1 MSTMNRIKSLFFI
14 LVILSF
20 GKDIYCQKIFRDGYI
35 IKNTGEVLNGIVEY
49 SIDHDIPAVCTF
61 KRFDI
66 ARKVVYS
73 PEKIL
78 AFGYK
83 NGNRYESR
91 EVNNKSSFYEVIV
104 TGKIILYH
112 KRSKYYLDKDHLG
125 IVELKNGP
133 ITYFSNGVK
142 AEFKSLPEFLRFI
155 TEGKAGTISDRFN
168 LKDEIVQLITSYNKE
183 SGKSYYVFNRSIS
196 EKQLIQEIRES
207 GAYKNKIGIMSG
219 VNLYMLNLKYGYYVY
234 ARDMN
239 NYLPDPKTSI
249 SSIIGLSYERL
260 IARKSDRLSIRLDLL
275 YTKQT
280 FYCHGERTSISG
292 DISRDHT
299 FFSFAGIKAP
309 VLLQYSITGSRIV
322 PYFNAGI
329 AYQFFIDNNYHHTV
343 ETENISHEIS
353 TSEDNKYHF
362 MAGEISA
369 AGGAGIRTRLFKNIE
384 LNLAGRVEF
393 GSGLFL
399 NSDHSLENSNP
410 SAYSLYQKNP
420 FIQNSIQP
428 TFLIGITF

>member
-1 MSTMNRIKSLFFI
+1 MSSMNRIKSLFFI
-14 LVILSF
+14 LLILSF

-35 IKNTGEVLNGIVEY
+35 VKKTGESIKGIVEY
-49 SIDHDIPAVCTF
+49 SIDQAIPTVCTF

-73 PEKIL
+73 PKDIL

-112 KRSKYYLDKDHLG
+112 KGSKYYLDKDHLG
-125 IVELKNGP
+125 MVELKNGT
-133 ITYFSNGVK
+133 ITYFSNGAK
-142 AEFKSLPEFLRFI
+142 TEYKSLPEFLIFI

-168 LKDEIVQLITSYNKE
+168 LKDEIVPLITSYDKE
-183 SGKSYYVFNRSIS
+183 SGKSYYAFNRSIS
-196 EKQLIQEIRES
+196 EKQLTQEIHES

-219 VNLYMLNLKYGYYVY
+219 VNLYMLNLKYRYFVY
-234 ARDMN
+234 AHDMN
-239 NYLPDPKTSI
+239 NYLPDPKINI
-249 SSIIGLSYERL
+249 SPIIGLSYERL
-260 IARKSDRLSIRLDLL
+260 ISRKSDRLSIRLDLL
-275 YTKQT
+275 CTKQN

-292 DISRDHT
+292 DISKDNA
-299 FFSFAGIKAP
+299 FFNFTGIKAP

-329 AYQFFIDNNYHHTV
+329 AYQIFIDNNYHHTV
-343 ETENISHEIS
+343 ETENTLHEIN

-369 AGGAGIRTRLFKNIE
+369 IGGIRNKNKI
-384 LNLAGRVEF
+384 
-393 GSGLFL
+393 
-399 NSDHSLENSNP
+399 
-410 SAYSLYQKNP
+410 
-420 FIQNSIQP
+420 I
-428 TFLIGITF
+428 